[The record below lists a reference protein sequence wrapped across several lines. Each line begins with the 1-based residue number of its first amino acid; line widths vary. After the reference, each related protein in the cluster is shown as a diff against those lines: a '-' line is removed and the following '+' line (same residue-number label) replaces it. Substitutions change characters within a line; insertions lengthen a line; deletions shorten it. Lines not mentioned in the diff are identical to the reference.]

1 MSAEEVPKKLVQN
14 QFDRGLK
21 FVFKNQ
27 EFFIQMLNS
36 MCPKNNETVYRKVEH
51 SFEVQMAASV

>member
-1 MSAEEVPKKLVQN
+1 MSGEEMQKMVQN
-14 QFDRGLK
+14 QLYRGLE

-27 EFFIQMLNS
+27 EFFIQILKL
-36 MCPKNNETVYRKVEH
+36 MCPKNNETVHRKVEH

>member
-1 MSAEEVPKKLVQN
+1 MVQN

-27 EFFIQMLNS
+27 EFLIQILKL
-36 MCPKNNETVYRKVEH
+36 MCPKNNETVHRKVEH